1 MGVGKMGEFEKEKSG
16 WEGREGG
23 GQERIKKPTF
33 SLISKFLFL
42 SSMFLKAIFSD
53 HSTEQIY

>member
-1 MGVGKMGEFEKEKSG
+1 MGKMGELKKKVVG
-16 WEGREGG
+16 KRGREG

-53 HSTEQIY
+53 HSTEWIY